1 MALIKNTEFNFNGN
15 LIQPGDNA
23 TLDITIG
30 QLYTH
35 TPVSM
40 TVHVFNGKHKGPVM
54 FVAAAIHGDELNGI
68 EIIRRLMRLPSLK
81 KLRGTLIAIPI
92 VNVLSVVHGSRYLP
106 DRRDL
111 NRCFPGTKKGSLA
124 SRMAH
129 MFMNKVVN
137 YCDYGV
143 DLHTGAI
150 HRSNFPQIRANL
162 EDSKLHD
169 IAMAFDAPVI
179 INSASSSSTLRGA
192 SAKKKI
198 PVITYEAG
206 EALRFDE
213 FSIRGGV
220 NGIVNVLRHL
230 EMLPKLRNKKT
241 HPDTIVAVE
250 NRWVRAPESGIFH
263 SNLTLGAHVTKG
275 QALGVISSP
284 YEDKDTIVKSVHS
297 GLIIGKTNLPLV
309 HGGDA
314 VLHIA
319 RVEKPRLAAAKIKS
333 FTKKHS
339 SSGSSPKRK
348 KNLKK

>member
-1 MALIKNTEFNFNGN
+1 MALEKNTEFNFNGT
-15 LIQPGDNA
+15 LIPAGENA

-40 TVHVFNGKHKGPVM
+40 TVHVFNGKHKGPVI

-111 NRCFPGTKKGSLA
+111 NRCFPGTKKGSLG

-129 MFMNKVVN
+129 MFMSKVVS

-150 HRSNFPQIRANL
+150 HRSNFPQIRADL
-162 EDSKLHD
+162 SDERTEKL
-169 IAMAFDAPVI
+169 AMAFDAPVI
-179 INSASSSSTLRGA
+179 INSAVSNGTLRGA

-213 FSIRGGV
+213 FGIRGGV
-220 NGIVNVLRHL
+220 NGIVNVLRSL
-230 EMLPKLRNKKT
+230 GMLPRLKNKKT

-263 SNLTLGAHVTKG
+263 SNLKLGSHVTKG
-275 QALGVISSP
+275 QALGIIASP
-284 YEDKDTIVKSVHS
+284 YENKDVAVKSLHS

-319 RVEKPRLAAAKIKS
+319 RVEKPRLAAAKVKS

-339 SSGSSPKRK
+339 SPGVTPKRK
-348 KNLKK
+348 

>member
-1 MALIKNTEFNFNGN
+1 MALKKNKAFKFNDTVV
-15 LIQPGDNA
+15 QPGDKA
-23 TLDITIG
+23 TLNLTIG

-40 TVHVFNGKHKGPVM
+40 TVHVQNGKYAGPVI

-68 EIIRRLMRLPSLK
+68 EIIRRLMSLPALK
-81 KLRGTLIAIPI
+81 RIRGTVIAIPI

-111 NRCFPGTKKGSLA
+111 NRCFPGTKRGSLA

-129 MFMNKVVN
+129 TFMNKVVS
-137 YCDYGV
+137 YCDYGI

-150 HRSNFPQIRANL
+150 HRSNFPQIRATIDTKDMQNL
-162 EDSKLHD
+162 
-169 IAMAFDAPVI
+169 AMAFDAPVI
-179 INSASSSSTLRGA
+179 INSGLGKGTLRGA
-192 SAKKKI
+192 CAKKKI
-198 PVITYEAG
+198 PVMTYETG

-213 FSIRGGV
+213 LGIRGGV

-230 EMLPKLRNKKT
+230 EILPKLKNKKT
-241 HPDTIVAVE
+241 NPNAVIAVE
-250 NRWVRAPESGIFH
+250 NRWVRAPESGIFRTT
-263 SNLTLGAHVTKG
+263 LKLGAHITKG
-275 QALGVISSP
+275 QQLGTITSP
-284 YEDKDTIVKSVHS
+284 YENIDTDVKSPHS

-314 VLHIA
+314 LMHIA
-319 RVEKPRLAAAKIKS
+319 RVEKPKLATAKVKS

-339 SSGSSPKRK
+339 TPGVRTRRQ
-348 KNLKK
+348 